1 MSQTVIAHFIF
12 DISRDRMKPV
22 TTSNY
27 QTAEQALEVILKAN
41 KLGQS
46 VRVDANGNV
55 TNAVAPSNSG
65 VAKAPSYSYSNPIK
79 NFFLFFRPKSKP
91 ADLQPSQQPSDVIWT
106 VINKMKIEIG
116 TASTF
121 MKENASLSIPAP
133 RKIIDKYIPNAV
145 NIHTKAE
152 INDLH
157 AKWLAIQKDIADA
170 KDGMQSSMNRLE
182 TSRYAKISKTI
193 QKPINILEPTK
204 KTDVV
209 PADNSSS
216 SRNMTAKIN
225 EALPSSIK
233 FSGDYSKPI
242 VFTLTLPESQQRD
255 IFSSLTDESVF
266 TPPDPQPDQVQKNF
280 GHIEPDDEELKYDP
294 FFDDDLSDDDEI
306 SNEKPSEISKQL
318 WKDFGRAT
326 FILIDQDDFQITFD
340 TGANPHEILQG
351 IKSMVGYS
359 GAISENI
366 LKTLSHLPNQTT
378 IGAFLA
384 PIKLQNPTP
393 GTELFNHMFDETD
406 KSSIK
411 KKETFYIIKKYAN
424 GDFEFSFKK
433 REKIENI
440 VKSDS
445 SKIPVNSQPQQQGDV
460 SAENFGYEISG
471 KIKTSEADLR
481 NGSLDNVK
489 IIEPVRLRYHLQF
502 DEPTT

>member
-1 MSQTVIAHFIF
+1 
-12 DISRDRMKPV
+12 MKPV
-22 TTSNY
+22 TASNY

-41 KLGQS
+41 NLGQS
-46 VRVDANGNV
+46 VKVDANGNV
-55 TNAVAPSNSG
+55 INAAASSNSG
-65 VAKAPSYSYSNPIK
+65 VAKAPSYSNPIK

-116 TASTF
+116 IASTHLKNKESLRIPSPGQIINKY
-121 MKENASLSIPAP
+121 MKDAENFRTKAQMSEL
-133 RKIIDKYIPNAV
+133 
-145 NIHTKAE
+145 HTKWIL
-152 INDLH
+152 INEDIKG
-157 AKWLAIQKDIADA
+157 AKN
-170 KDGMQSSMNRLE
+170 GMQSSMDRLG
-182 TSRYAKISKTI
+182 TSHYAKISKPI
-193 QKPINILEPTK
+193 QKLINTLEATK
-204 KTDVV
+204 KTEVV
-209 PADNSSS
+209 PADTSSLS
-216 SRNMTAKIN
+216 SRDMAAKIN
-225 EALPSSIK
+225 EALPASIK

-255 IFSSLTDESVF
+255 IFSSLTDEPVF

-280 GHIEPDDEELKYDP
+280 GHIEPDDEELEYDP

-481 NGSLDNVK
+481 IGSLDNVE
-489 IIEPVRLRYHLQF
+489 IIEPVRLKYHLQF

>member
-1 MSQTVIAHFIF
+1 MSQTGIVHFIF
-12 DISRDRMKPV
+12 DISRDPMNPTNTR
-22 TTSNY
+22 NY
-27 QTAEQALEVILKAN
+27 QTAQEALEVILKAN
-41 KLGQS
+41 NLGQS
-46 VRVDANGNV
+46 VKIDHNGDLFR
-55 TNAVAPSNSG
+55 AASPSN
-65 VAKAPSYSYSNPIK
+65 KLE
-79 NFFLFFRPKSKP
+79 NFFLFFRKKSNSTEAKQSP
-91 ADLQPSQQPSDVIWT
+91 EVLRT

-116 TASTF
+116 IASTHLKN
-121 MKENASLSIPAP
+121 KESLRIPSP
-133 RKIIDKYIPNAV
+133 GKIINKYMKDAETLQ
-145 NIHTKAE
+145 TKAQISE
-152 INDLH
+152 LH
-157 AKWLAIQKDIADA
+157 AKWILINQDIQGA
-170 KDGMQSSMNRLE
+170 KDRIQSSMDRLE

-204 KTDVV
+204 KTEVV
-209 PADNSSS
+209 PADTSTPSTE
-216 SRNMTAKIN
+216 RNMTAKIN

-233 FSGDYSKPI
+233 FSGDYSEPV
-242 VFTLTLPESQQRD
+242 VFTLTLPENQQKE
-255 IFSSLTDESVF
+255 IFASLTDESTF
-266 TPPDPQPDQVQKNF
+266 TPPERKPDQVQKKI
-280 GHIEPDDEELKYDP
+280 GYIEPDDEELEYDP

-306 SNEKPSEISKQL
+306 SNEKPTEISKQL

-351 IKSMVGYS
+351 IKNMVGYS

-393 GTELFNHMFDETD
+393 GSELFNHMFDETD

-411 KKETFYIIKKYAN
+411 KKETFYIIKKYTN

-460 SAENFGYEISG
+460 SDENFGYEISG

-481 NGSLDNVK
+481 IGSLDNVE
-489 IIEPVRLRYHLQF
+489 IIEPVRLKYHLHF

>member
-1 MSQTVIAHFIF
+1 MS
-12 DISRDRMKPV
+12 
-22 TTSNY
+22 
-27 QTAEQALEVILKAN
+27 
-41 KLGQS
+41 
-46 VRVDANGNV
+46 
-55 TNAVAPSNSG
+55 
-65 VAKAPSYSYSNPIK
+65 
-79 NFFLFFRPKSKP
+79 SKP
-91 ADLQPSQQPSDVIWT
+91 
-106 VINKMKIEIG
+106 G
-116 TASTF
+116 
-121 MKENASLSIPAP
+121 
-133 RKIIDKYIPNAV
+133 
-145 NIHTKAE
+145 
-152 INDLH
+152 
-157 AKWLAIQKDIADA
+157 AIQ
-170 KDGMQSSMNRLE
+170 
-182 TSRYAKISKTI
+182 
-193 QKPINILEPTK
+193 
-204 KTDVV
+204 
-209 PADNSSS
+209 
-216 SRNMTAKIN
+216 
-225 EALPSSIK
+225 
-233 FSGDYSKPI
+233 
-242 VFTLTLPESQQRD
+242 
-255 IFSSLTDESVF
+255 
-266 TPPDPQPDQVQKNF
+266 
-280 GHIEPDDEELKYDP
+280 
-294 FFDDDLSDDDEI
+294 
-306 SNEKPSEISKQL
+306 
-318 WKDFGRAT
+318 
-326 FILIDQDDFQITFD
+326 IDQDDFQITFD

-481 NGSLDNVK
+481 IGSLDNVE
-489 IIEPVRLRYHLQF
+489 IIEPVRLKYHLQF